1 MGLGI
6 ASAIGDDIGG
16 ALLNYGIG
24 RKRNKSARKALEE
37 ANRVAGININQGY
50 DTALGALDTGQQAL
64 ESGYD
69 TALGALD
76 TGQQA
81 LESGYDT
88 ALGAL
93 DTGQQALES
102 GYGAAKD
109 TKERI
114 SGQMGEVAQQG
125 FNAQSDMWT
134 PWTVPGLNAYKNMD
148 TLLNDPNGYNTIL
161 QKYQASPQF
170 QFQLKQATDAVQRS
184 AAAKGNRLGGAQ
196 LSALS
201 GRANDVANQSFNG
214 WLDRLQQMAQT
225 GFNAQSN
232 LSQAQ
237 NNLTAGRTNALQYG
251 DTSAFDVGMGK
262 DVLGINQQR
271 GDIGINRGKDVLGIN
286 QQRGDIGINRGKDVL
301 GINQQRGDIGINRG
315 QDMANLA
322 LGRGTIGANYHLAQ
336 GKNGQDF
343 VNALG
348 QKSGAGDIAGLS
360 KVAALF

>member
-1 MGLGI
+1 MGADTIMSGGGGGNVLG
-6 ASAIGDDIGG
+6 AIGDIGG

-24 RKRNKSARKALEE
+24 QKRNKSARKALEE
-37 ANRVAGININQGY
+37 ANRVAGINVNQ
-50 DTALGALDTGQQAL
+50 
-64 ESGYD
+64 
-69 TALGALD
+69 
-76 TGQQA
+76 
-81 LESGYDT
+81 GYDT

-109 TKERI
+109 TKTRI
-114 SGQMGEVAQQG
+114 AGQMGDVAQQG

-161 QKYQASPQF
+161 QKYQSSPQF

-184 AAAKGNRLGGAQ
+184 AAATGNRLGGAQ
-196 LSALS
+196 LAALS

-225 GFNAQSN
+225 GFNAQTN

-237 NNLTAGRTNALQYG
+237 NNLTTGRTNALQYG
-251 DTSAFDVGMGK
+251 DTSALDVGM
-262 DVLGINQQR
+262 
-271 GDIGINRGKDVLGIN
+271 
-286 QQRGDIGINRGKDVL
+286 GKDVL

-322 LGRGTIGANYHLAQ
+322 LGRGTIGANYHLAA
-336 GKNGQDF
+336 GANGQNL

-348 QKSGAGDIAGLS
+348 QKSGGENGSAVNIAGLS

>member
-1 MGLGI
+1 MGADTIMSGGGGGNVLG
-6 ASAIGDDIGG
+6 AIGDIGG

-24 RKRNKSARKALEE
+24 QKRNKSARKALEE
-37 ANRVAGININQGY
+37 ANRVAGINVNQ
-50 DTALGALDTGQQAL
+50 
-64 ESGYD
+64 
-69 TALGALD
+69 
-76 TGQQA
+76 
-81 LESGYDT
+81 GYDT

-109 TKERI
+109 TKTRI
-114 SGQMGEVAQQG
+114 AGQMGDVAQQG

-134 PWTVPGLNAYKNMD
+134 PWTVPGLNAYQNMD

-161 QKYQASPQF
+161 QKYQSSPQF

-184 AAAKGNRLGGAQ
+184 AAATGNRLGGAQ
-196 LSALS
+196 LAALS

-225 GFNAQSN
+225 GFNAQTN

-237 NNLTAGRTNALQYG
+237 NNLTTGRTNALQYG
-251 DTSAFDVGMGK
+251 DTSALDVGM
-262 DVLGINQQR
+262 
-271 GDIGINRGKDVLGIN
+271 
-286 QQRGDIGINRGKDVL
+286 GKDVL

-322 LGRGTIGANYHLAQ
+322 LGRGTIGANYHLAA
-336 GKNGQDF
+336 GANGQNL

-348 QKSGAGDIAGLS
+348 QKSGGENGSAVNIAGLS

>member
-1 MGLGI
+1 MGADTIMSGGGGNI
-6 ASAIGDDIGG
+6 MGAIGNIGG

-24 RKRNKSARKALEE
+24 QKRNKSARKALEE
-37 ANRVAGININQGY
+37 ANRVAGININK
-50 DTALGALDTGQQAL
+50 
-64 ESGYD
+64 
-69 TALGALD
+69 
-76 TGQQA
+76 
-81 LESGYDT
+81 GYDT

-109 TKERI
+109 TKTRI
-114 SGQMGEVAQQG
+114 AGQMGDVAQQG

-134 PWTVPGLNAYKNMD
+134 PWTVPGLNAYQNMD

-161 QKYQASPQF
+161 QKYQSSPQF

-184 AAAKGNRLGGAQ
+184 AAATGNRLGGAQ
-196 LSALS
+196 LAALS

-225 GFNAQSN
+225 GFNAQAN

-237 NNLTAGRTNALQYG
+237 NNLTTGRTNALQYG
-251 DTSAFDVGMGK
+251 DTSALDVA
-262 DVLGINQQR
+262 Q
-271 GDIGINRGKDVLGIN
+271 
-286 QQRGDIGINRGKDVL
+286 GKDVL

-322 LGRGTIGANYHLAQ
+322 LGRGTIGANYQLAA
-336 GKNGQDF
+336 GANGQNL

-348 QKSGAGDIAGLS
+348 QKSGGENGSAVNIAGLS

>member
-1 MGLGI
+1 MGADTIMSGGGGIGNI
-6 ASAIGDDIGG
+6 ASTAMDIGG

-24 RKRNKSARKALEE
+24 QKRNKSARKALEE
-37 ANRVAGININQGY
+37 ANRVAGINVNQ
-50 DTALGALDTGQQAL
+50 
-64 ESGYD
+64 
-69 TALGALD
+69 
-76 TGQQA
+76 
-81 LESGYDT
+81 GYDT

-109 TKERI
+109 TKTRI
-114 SGQMGEVAQQG
+114 AGQMGDVAQQG

-134 PWTVPGLNAYKNMD
+134 PWTVPGLNAYQNMD

-161 QKYQASPQF
+161 QKYQSSPQF

-184 AAAKGNRLGGAQ
+184 AAATGNRLGGAQ

-237 NNLTAGRTNALQYG
+237 NNLTTGRTNALQYG
-251 DTSAFDVGMGK
+251 DTSALDVGM
-262 DVLGINQQR
+262 
-271 GDIGINRGKDVLGIN
+271 
-286 QQRGDIGINRGKDVL
+286 GKDVL

-322 LGRGTIGANYHLAQ
+322 LGRGTIGANYHLAA
-336 GKNGQDF
+336 GANGQNL

-348 QKSGAGDIAGLS
+348 QKSGGENGSAVNIAGLS

>member
-1 MGLGI
+1 MGADTIMSGGGNMVST
-6 ASAIGDDIGG
+6 AMDIGG

-37 ANRVAGININQGY
+37 ANRVAGINVNQ
-50 DTALGALDTGQQAL
+50 
-64 ESGYD
+64 
-69 TALGALD
+69 
-76 TGQQA
+76 
-81 LESGYDT
+81 GYDT

-114 SGQMGEVAQQG
+114 SGQMGDVAQQG

-134 PWTVPGLNAYKNMD
+134 PWTVPGLNAYQNMD

-184 AAAKGNRLGGAQ
+184 AAATGNRLGGAQ
-196 LSALS
+196 LAALS

-237 NNLTAGRTNALQYG
+237 NNLTTGRTNALQYG
-251 DTSAFDVGMGK
+251 DTSALDVA
-262 DVLGINQQR
+262 Q
-271 GDIGINRGKDVLGIN
+271 
-286 QQRGDIGINRGKDVL
+286 GKDVL

-336 GKNGQDF
+336 GANGQNL

-348 QKSGAGDIAGLS
+348 QKSGGENGSAVNIAGLS

>member
-1 MGLGI
+1 MGADTIMSGGGVGNI
-6 ASAIGDDIGG
+6 ASTAMDIGG

-50 DTALGALDTGQQAL
+50 DTALGALDTGQK
-64 ESGYD
+64 
-69 TALGALD
+69 
-76 TGQQA
+76 
-81 LESGYDT
+81 
-88 ALGAL
+88 
-93 DTGQQALES
+93 ALES

-109 TKERI
+109 TKTQI
-114 SGQMGEVAQQG
+114 AGQMGDVAQQG

-161 QKYQASPQF
+161 QKYQSSPQF

-184 AAAKGNRLGGAQ
+184 AAATGNRLGGAQ

-237 NNLTAGRTNALQYG
+237 NNLTTGRTNALQYG
-251 DTSAFDVGMGK
+251 DTSALDVGM
-262 DVLGINQQR
+262 
-271 GDIGINRGKDVLGIN
+271 
-286 QQRGDIGINRGKDVL
+286 GKDVL

-348 QKSGAGDIAGLS
+348 QKSGGENGSAVNIAGLS

>member
-1 MGLGI
+1 MGADTIMSGGGGNI
-6 ASAIGDDIGG
+6 MGAIGNIGG

-24 RKRNKSARKALEE
+24 QKRNKSARKALEE

-50 DTALGALDTGQQAL
+50 DTALGALDTGQK
-64 ESGYD
+64 
-69 TALGALD
+69 
-76 TGQQA
+76 
-81 LESGYDT
+81 
-88 ALGAL
+88 
-93 DTGQQALES
+93 ALES

-134 PWTVPGLNAYKNMD
+134 PWTVPGLNAYQNMD

-161 QKYQASPQF
+161 QKYQSSPQF

-184 AAAKGNRLGGAQ
+184 AAATGNRLGGAQ

-251 DTSAFDVGMGK
+251 DTSALDVGM
-262 DVLGINQQR
+262 
-271 GDIGINRGKDVLGIN
+271 
-286 QQRGDIGINRGKDVL
+286 GKDVL

-348 QKSGAGDIAGLS
+348 KKSGGENGSAVNIAGLS

>member
-1 MGLGI
+1 MGADTIMSGGGVGNM
-6 ASAIGDDIGG
+6 ASTAMDIGG

-37 ANRVAGININQGY
+37 ANRVAGINVNQ
-50 DTALGALDTGQQAL
+50 
-64 ESGYD
+64 
-69 TALGALD
+69 
-76 TGQQA
+76 
-81 LESGYDT
+81 GYDT

-109 TKERI
+109 TKTRI
-114 SGQMGEVAQQG
+114 AGEMGEVAQQG

-184 AAAKGNRLGGAQ
+184 AAATGNRLGGAQ
-196 LSALS
+196 LAALS

-251 DTSAFDVGMGK
+251 DTSALDVG
-262 DVLGINQQR
+262 L
-271 GDIGINRGKDVLGIN
+271 
-286 QQRGDIGINRGKDVL
+286 GKDVL

-348 QKSGAGDIAGLS
+348 QKSGGENGSAVNIAGLS
-360 KVAALF
+360 KLTALM

>member
-1 MGLGI
+1 MGADTIMSGGGGIGNI
-6 ASAIGDDIGG
+6 ASTAMDIGG

-24 RKRNKSARKALEE
+24 SKRNKSARKALEE

-64 ESGYD
+64 ESGY
-69 TALGALD
+69 
-76 TGQQA
+76 
-81 LESGYDT
+81 
-88 ALGAL
+88 
-93 DTGQQALES
+93 
-102 GYGAAKD
+102 GAAKD

-114 SGQMGEVAQQG
+114 SGQMGDVAQQG

-134 PWTVPGLNAYKNMD
+134 PWTVPGLNAYQNMD

-161 QKYQASPQF
+161 QKYQSSPQF

-184 AAAKGNRLGGAQ
+184 AAATGNRLGGAQ

-225 GFNAQSN
+225 GFNAQAN

-237 NNLTAGRTNALQYG
+237 NNLTTGRTNALQYG
-251 DTSAFDVGMGK
+251 DTSALDVGM
-262 DVLGINQQR
+262 
-271 GDIGINRGKDVLGIN
+271 
-286 QQRGDIGINRGKDVL
+286 GKDVL

-322 LGRGTIGANYHLAQ
+322 LGRGTIGANYHLAA
-336 GKNGQDF
+336 GANGQNL

-348 QKSGAGDIAGLS
+348 QKSGGENGSAVNIAGLS

>member
-1 MGLGI
+1 MGADTIMSGGGGGNI
-6 ASAIGDDIGG
+6 ASTAMDIGG

-24 RKRNKSARKALEE
+24 QKRNKSARKALEE
-37 ANRVAGININQGY
+37 ANRVAGINVNQ
-50 DTALGALDTGQQAL
+50 
-64 ESGYD
+64 
-69 TALGALD
+69 
-76 TGQQA
+76 
-81 LESGYDT
+81 GYDT

-109 TKERI
+109 TKTRI
-114 SGQMGEVAQQG
+114 AGQMGDVAQQG

-134 PWTVPGLNAYKNMD
+134 PWTVPGLNAYQNMD

-161 QKYQASPQF
+161 QKYQSSPQF

-184 AAAKGNRLGGAQ
+184 AAATGNRLGGAQ

-237 NNLTAGRTNALQYG
+237 NNLTTGRTNALQYG
-251 DTSAFDVGMGK
+251 DTSALDVGM
-262 DVLGINQQR
+262 
-271 GDIGINRGKDVLGIN
+271 
-286 QQRGDIGINRGKDVL
+286 GKDVL

-322 LGRGTIGANYHLAQ
+322 LGRGTIGANYHLAA
-336 GKNGQDF
+336 GANGQNL

-348 QKSGAGDIAGLS
+348 QKSGGENGSAVNIAGLS

>member
-1 MGLGI
+1 MGADVI
-6 ASAIGDDIGG
+6 ASGGGGGGNIASTAMDIGG

-24 RKRNKSARKALEE
+24 SKRNKSARKALEE

-50 DTALGALDTGQQAL
+50 DTALGALDTGQK
-64 ESGYD
+64 
-69 TALGALD
+69 
-76 TGQQA
+76 
-81 LESGYDT
+81 
-88 ALGAL
+88 
-93 DTGQQALES
+93 ALES

-109 TKERI
+109 TKTRI
-114 SGQMGEVAQQG
+114 AGQMGEVAQQG

-184 AAAKGNRLGGAQ
+184 AAATGNRLGGAQ

-251 DTSAFDVGMGK
+251 DTSALDVA
-262 DVLGINQQR
+262 Q
-271 GDIGINRGKDVLGIN
+271 
-286 QQRGDIGINRGKDVL
+286 GKDVL

-336 GKNGQDF
+336 GANGQNL

-348 QKSGAGDIAGLS
+348 QKSGGENGSAVNIAGLS

>member
-1 MGLGI
+1 MGADVI
-6 ASAIGDDIGG
+6 ASGGGGGGNIASTAMDIGG

-37 ANRVAGININQGY
+37 ANRVAGINVNQ
-50 DTALGALDTGQQAL
+50 
-64 ESGYD
+64 
-69 TALGALD
+69 
-76 TGQQA
+76 
-81 LESGYDT
+81 GYDT

-184 AAAKGNRLGGAQ
+184 AAATGNRLGGAQ

-237 NNLTAGRTNALQYG
+237 NNLTTGRTNALQYG
-251 DTSAFDVGMGK
+251 DTSALDVGM
-262 DVLGINQQR
+262 
-271 GDIGINRGKDVLGIN
+271 
-286 QQRGDIGINRGKDVL
+286 GKDVL

-322 LGRGTIGANYHLAQ
+322 LGRGTIGANYHLAA

-348 QKSGAGDIAGLS
+348 QKSGGENGSAVNIAGLS